1 MKTLDE
7 LYDELEK
14 AQDLVVEWEEPLPD
28 EYVMALLSF
37 SRNANIKRI
46 KSEINTLICRG
57 EF

>member
-1 MKTLDE
+1 MKTLDD

-28 EYVMALLSF
+28 EYVMALLLF
-37 SRNANIKRI
+37 SKNANIKRI
-46 KSEINTLICRG
+46 KSEIHTLICRG